1 MARRPFFS
9 GNYGSALGSFDTAA
23 RLIAQAGQTQGQAMA
38 NIGRQIGDTIEE
50 YQLNKEKQK
59 KNKATIKSQSDMLDL
74 LGEQDKSKQA
84 QYLALKERLNDPD
97 VPLTERAEYGKGL
110 MNTLTISSRM
120 ENQKLV
126 NDIRQ
131 QALDQNKKNQKD
143 LDNALGILRDTREG
157 LVSAIGDGSLDI
169 NSLTGIARLL
179 VDNPAQL
186 ALGTRDTIDYFK
198 SDPDKEKERQIF
210 EGMGGVKGAIERAED
225 KFDMDAR
232 NVESLINYRDSLTKG
247 KTVQPS
253 VEPDLKSLQSEFDR
267 LGSMKSGIEGNE
279 GKVLSI
285 SELFVREPDGSL
297 VIDED
302 YASEL
307 NELTKNNAQLYV
319 EQSRKVLNA
328 QARQPVRVS
337 SKVNIKSLN
346 ETPNVGDEIQFP
358 DGNLGIVRSIDFNT
372 GEVIYEYESN
382 LAEFNKQRE
391 LEKVR
396 AKEREEEIKKIN
408 QERQRQQEPDI
419 NKKILEAGGF
429 TETPFMP

>member
-302 YASEL
+302 
-307 NELTKNNAQLYV
+307 
-319 EQSRKVLNA
+319 
-328 QARQPVRVS
+328 
-337 SKVNIKSLN
+337 
-346 ETPNVGDEIQFP
+346 
-358 DGNLGIVRSIDFNT
+358 
-372 GEVIYEYESN
+372 
-382 LAEFNKQRE
+382 
-391 LEKVR
+391 
-396 AKEREEEIKKIN
+396 
-408 QERQRQQEPDI
+408 
-419 NKKILEAGGF
+419 
-429 TETPFMP
+429 

>member
-23 RLIAQAGQTQGQAMA
+23 KLIAQAGQTQGQAMA
-38 NIGRQIGDTIEE
+38 NIGKQIGDTIEE

-59 KNKATIKSQSDMLDL
+59 KNKASIKSQSDMLDL

-97 VPLTERAEYGKGL
+97 VPLTERAEYAKGL
-110 MNTLTISSRM
+110 TNTLTISSRM
-120 ENQKLV
+120 ENQKIV

-131 QALDQNKKNQKD
+131 QAFNQNKKNQED
-143 LDNALGILRDTREG
+143 LDNALSILRDTREG
-157 LVSAIGDGSLDI
+157 LVSAINDGSLDR
-169 NSLTGIARLL
+169 NTLTGTALLL

-186 ALGTRDTIDYFK
+186 ALGTRATVDYFK

-247 KTVQPS
+247 KTVQPTA
-253 VEPDLKSLQSEFDR
+253 EPDLKSLQSEFNR
-267 LGSMKSGIEGNE
+267 LGSMESGIEGDE
-279 GKVLSI
+279 GKVLTI
-285 SELFVREPDGSL
+285 SELFIREPDGSL
-297 VIDED
+297 VINED
-302 YASEL
+302 YTSDL
-307 NELTKNNAQLYV
+307 NELTKNNAQLYI

-358 DGNLGIVRSIDFNT
+358 DGNLGIVRSIDLNT

-408 QERQRQQEPDI
+408 QERQRQQEPDMD
-419 NKKILEAGGF
+419 KKLLEAGGF
-429 TETPFMP
+429 TETPIMP

>member
-23 RLIAQAGQTQGQAMA
+23 KLIAQAGQTQGQAMA
-38 NIGRQIGDTIEE
+38 NIGKQIGDTIEE

-59 KNKATIKSQSDMLDL
+59 KNKASIKSQSDMLDL

-120 ENQKLV
+120 ENQKIL
-126 NDIRQ
+126 NEIRQ
-131 QALDQNKKNQKD
+131 QALDQNKKNQED

-157 LVSAIGDGSLDI
+157 LVSAIEDGSLDR
-169 NSLTGIARLL
+169 NTLTGTALLL

-186 ALGTRDTIDYFK
+186 ALGTRATVDYFK
-198 SDPDKEKERQIF
+198 SDPDKERERQIF
-210 EGMGGVKGAIERAED
+210 QGMGGVPGAIKRTED
-225 KFDMDAR
+225 KFDLDAR
-232 NVESLINYRDSLTKG
+232 NAKSLINYRDSLTKG
-247 KTVQPS
+247 KTVQQTA
-253 VEPDLKSLQSEFDR
+253 EPDLKSLRSEFER
-267 LGSMKSGIEGNE
+267 LGSMKRGIEGDE

-302 YASEL
+302 YTSEL

-396 AKEREEEIKKIN
+396 AKKREEEIKKIN
-408 QERQRQQEPDI
+408 LERQRQQDASNPSRT
-419 NKKILEAGGF
+419 LLYL
-429 TETPFMP
+429 P

>member
-23 RLIAQAGQTQGQAMA
+23 KLIAQAGQTQGQAMA
-38 NIGRQIGDTIEE
+38 NIGKQIGDTIEE

-126 NDIRQ
+126 NEIRQ
-131 QALDQNKKNQKD
+131 QALDQNKKNQED

-157 LVSAIGDGSLDI
+157 LVSAIEDGSLDR
-169 NSLTGIARLL
+169 NTLTGTALLL

-210 EGMGGVKGAIERAED
+210 EGMGGVTGAIERAED

-232 NVESLINYRDSLTKG
+232 NVESLINYRDSLPRG
-247 KTVQPS
+247 KTVQPTA
-253 VEPDLKSLQSEFDR
+253 EPDLKSLQSEFNR
-267 LGSMKSGIEGNE
+267 LGSMESGIEGDE
-279 GKVLSI
+279 GKVLTI

-302 YASEL
+302 YTSEL
-307 NELTKNNAQLYV
+307 NELTKNNAQLYI

-408 QERQRQQEPDI
+408 LERQRQQDSSNPSRT
-419 NKKILEAGGF
+419 LLYL
-429 TETPFMP
+429 P

>member
-23 RLIAQAGQTQGQAMA
+23 KLIAQAGQTQGQAMA

-157 LVSAIGDGSLDI
+157 LVSVIGDGSLDI

>member
-23 RLIAQAGQTQGQAMA
+23 KLIAQAGQTQGQAMA
-38 NIGRQIGDTIEE
+38 NIGKQIGDTIEE

-59 KNKATIKSQSDMLDL
+59 KNKASIKSQSDMLDL
-74 LGEQDKSKQA
+74 LAEQDQSKQA

-97 VPLTERAEYGKGL
+97 VPLTERAEYAKGL
-110 MNTLTISSRM
+110 TNTLTISSQM

-131 QALDQNKKNQKD
+131 QALDQTRKNQED
-143 LDNALGILRDTREG
+143 LDKALGILRDTRKG
-157 LVSAIGDGSLDI
+157 LEAAIEDGSLDI
-169 NSLTGIARLL
+169 NTLTGTARLL

-186 ALGTRDTIDYFK
+186 ALGTRDTIDFFK
-198 SDPDKEKERQIF
+198 SDPIKDQQRQIF
-210 EGMGGVKGAIERAED
+210 EGMGGVTGAIERAED
-225 KFDMDAR
+225 KLDREAR
-232 NVESLINYRDSLTKG
+232 NVESQIEYRDSLTKG
-247 KTVQPS
+247 KTGQPTAR
-253 VEPDLKSLQSEFDR
+253 PDLKSLQSEFDR
-267 LGSMKSGIEGNE
+267 LGSMESGIEGDG
-279 GKVLSI
+279 GKVLTI
-285 SELFVREPDGSL
+285 SELFIREPDGSL
-297 VIDED
+297 VINED
-302 YASEL
+302 YTSDL
-307 NELTKNNAQLYV
+307 NELTKNNAQLYI

-328 QARQPVRVS
+328 QARQPVMVT
-337 SKVNIKSLN
+337 SKVNIKSLDV
-346 ETPNVGDEIQFP
+346 TPNVGDEIQFP

-382 LAEFNKQRE
+382 LAELNKQRE

-408 QERQRQQEPDI
+408 QERQRQQESAI
-419 NKKILEAGGF
+419 NKKILEPGGF

>member
-23 RLIAQAGQTQGQAMA
+23 KLIAQAGQTQGQAMA